1 MNWRR
6 CEHSRRRDDDAC
18 ERLHVGVARRDL
30 IGSTCRRTRIERG
43 VSGMEFTYEAL
54 PQRVI
59 FGPGKRAEIA
69 TEVDRLGG
77 ERVFLIAD
85 SGAHSFGDEV
95 AAALGGRV
103 GVRWGEAVQHVPEE
117 LAARARSLAT
127 ESNADL
133 IVSIGGGSSTGLA
146 KAIAASHN
154 LPIIA
159 IPTTYAGSEQTTIY
173 GVTGDRHKE
182 VGKNPAV
189 LPKAVIYDAELTVG
203 LPASVTGPSAFNALA
218 HSVEALYAPGHNP
231 VTTALAMDGVRAIH
245 RSLPTV
251 MATPSDLA
259 ARGELLYGAYLSGMA
274 LGATAAAFH
283 HKICH
288 VLGGAFNLV
297 HADAHSVILPHA
309 IAFLAPAL
317 PDEMARLGD
326 ALGAP
331 GSDPAVALWDLASAS
346 KVPTNL
352 QALGLQRTDLDDAAR
367 RAFADIPQ
375 TAPRPFTEADLLG
388 LLTRAFDG
396 RRPGGDT

>member
-1 MNWRR
+1 MK
-6 CEHSRRRDDDAC
+6 
-18 ERLHVGVARRDL
+18 
-30 IGSTCRRTRIERG
+30 
-43 VSGMEFTYEAL
+43 FTYEAL
-54 PQRVI
+54 PQRIV
-59 FGPGKRAEIA
+59 FGPGTRSEI
-69 TEVDRLGG
+69 TNEVDRLGG
-77 ERVFLIAD
+77 QRVFLIAD
-85 SGAHSFGDEV
+85 GAAATAGSEA
-95 AAALGGRV
+95 AAALGDRV
-103 GVRWGEAVQHVPEE
+103 VIRWNEAVQHVPEE
-117 LAARARSLAT
+117 LAARARASAT
-127 ESNADL
+127 ESGADL
-133 IVSIGGGSSTGLA
+133 IVTIGGGSSTGLG

-182 VGKNPAV
+182 VGRNAAV
-189 LPKAVIYDAELTVG
+189 LPKAVIYDAELTLG
-203 LPASVTGPSAFNALA
+203 LPPFVTGPSAFNALA

-251 MATPSDLA
+251 MAAPTNLA

-309 IAFLAPAL
+309 IAFQMPAL
-317 PDEMARLGD
+317 PAEMARLAD
-326 ALGAP
+326 ALGVP
-331 GSDPAVALWDLASAS
+331 GGNPASALWDLAQAS
-346 KVPTNL
+346 QVPTTL
-352 QALGLQRTDLDDAAR
+352 ESLGLGHGDLPEAAR

-375 TAPRPFTEADLLG
+375 TNPRPFTEADLLA
-388 LLTRAFDG
+388 LLESAFAG
-396 RRPGGDT
+396 TRPGSD